1 MEEDMGLSF
10 DATIKAID
18 AKKKFHMPIMIKKDI
33 KENEDE
39 NEMDVE

>member
-1 MEEDMGLSF
+1 MGLSF

-33 KENEDE
+33 KENENE
-39 NEMDVE
+39 NEMDVD